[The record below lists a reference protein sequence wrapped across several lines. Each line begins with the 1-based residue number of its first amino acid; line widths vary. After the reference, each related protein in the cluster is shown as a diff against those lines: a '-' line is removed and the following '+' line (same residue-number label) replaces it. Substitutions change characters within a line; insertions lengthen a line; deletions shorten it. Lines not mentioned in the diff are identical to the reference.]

1 MFLLP
6 GADGNWSCNERGN
19 ERMMN
24 GNCCFIIAERLARNN
39 ITSSPLCPHG
49 TFRTSLSLLG
59 DVSVLLFQT
68 CCNENKQPG
77 LGFCVL
83 ITRHFMLHFD
93 LIRIK
98 WLFLFSGALKQMGW
112 REVWANTYVFSRG
125 VCLYVFWRGYINIIC
140 RLWTSEGRLGKS
152 LILYYYLWLS

>member
-19 ERMMN
+19 ERMMD

-49 TFRTSLSLLG
+49 IFRASLSLLR
-59 DVSVLLFQT
+59 DVSVLLSQT

-98 WLFLFSGALKQMGW
+98 WLFFFFFFWSTKTNGLERDLSQHTCLLQRVKVCVCMHFG
-112 REVWANTYVFSRG
+112 EVT
-125 VCLYVFWRGYINIIC
+125 
-140 RLWTSEGRLGKS
+140 
-152 LILYYYLWLS
+152 LI

>member
-24 GNCCFIIAERLARNN
+24 GNCCFITPECLARNN
-39 ITSSPLCPHG
+39 ITSSPLCPYG
-49 TFRTSLSLLG
+49 TLRASLSLLW

-77 LGFCVL
+77 LGVFCVL

-98 WLFLFSGALKQMGW
+98 WLFFSGVLKQMGW
-112 REVWANTYVFSRG
+112 REARANTYVFSRG
-125 VCLYVFWRGYINIIC
+125 LRCVFVCVFQ
-140 RLWTSEGRLGKS
+140 RLHQYNL
-152 LILYYYLWLS
+152 

>member
-24 GNCCFIIAERLARNN
+24 GNCCFITPECLARNN
-39 ITSSPLCPHG
+39 ITSSPLCPYG
-49 TFRTSLSLLG
+49 TLRASLSLLW

-77 LGFCVL
+77 LGFFCVL

-98 WLFLFSGALKQMGW
+98 WLFFFWSTKTNGLERGPSQHICLLQRVKVCVCMCFS
-112 REVWANTYVFSRG
+112 EV
-125 VCLYVFWRGYINIIC
+125 
-140 RLWTSEGRLGKS
+140 TS
-152 LILYYYLWLS
+152 I

>member
-19 ERMMN
+19 ERMMD

-49 TFRTSLSLLG
+49 IFRASLSLLR
-59 DVSVLLFQT
+59 DVSVLLSQT

-98 WLFLFSGALKQMGW
+98 WLFFFFFFSGALKQMGW
-112 REVWANTYVFSRG
+112 RET
-125 VCLYVFWRGYINIIC
+125 
-140 RLWTSEGRLGKS
+140 
-152 LILYYYLWLS
+152 